1 MRFRL
6 SLAFLLAAFGLLV
19 DEYVKEGYMF
29 DAADVLRAPLTH
41 EQLFLV
47 FLALGLFLGLRR
59 LTWL

>member
-19 DEYVKEGYMF
+19 DEYMKEGYVF
-29 DAADVLRAPLTH
+29 DVVDVFRAPLTH
-41 EQLFLV
+41 EQLFIV

-59 LTWL
+59 LPWL

>member
-19 DEYVKEGYMF
+19 DEYVKEGYVF
-29 DAADVLRAPLTH
+29 DVADVFRSPLTH
-41 EQLFLV
+41 EQLFIV

-59 LTWL
+59 LPWL